1 MSLGATGG
9 CATAGCPES
18 RLQPVKAVNPVKAA
32 NAVDRT
38 HVALIESMSV
48 QASLEGEQI
57 FQRHADEYGHSE
69 IVVVEEGAKAGFA
82 IARAYQPQLINE
94 ERRPH
99 P

>member
-9 CATAGCPES
+9 CGTADCPES
-18 RLQPVKAVNPVKAA
+18 RLQPVKSVNAVKAA
-32 NAVDRT
+32 NAVNRM
-38 HVALIESMSV
+38 HVALMESMAV

-69 IVVVEEGAKAGFA
+69 IIVVEEGAKAGIAF
-82 IARAYQPQLINE
+82 ARAYQPQLINE
-94 ERRPH
+94 EHRPH